1 MANATRTGRLAGPVV
16 AALALISA
24 LTTTTGVGA
33 KTPNEKAL
41 AGTWL
46 ETVWFPAETGRPPL
60 KSLSSYHRDGTSTCS
75 DQGAVTTTEPAAVFS
90 SCHGVWTHLEN
101 NKFAFTAYE
110 LISDLSGNLL
120 GYLKVRGIYTLSPSG
135 NQYTGSSRAEIL
147 DTNGNVLSAID
158 VANAGQRIQLELP

>member
-24 LTTTTGVGA
+24 LTTTTGVSA
-33 KTPNEKAL
+33 KTPNKNAL

-75 DQGAVTTTEPAAVFS
+75 DRSITVTAAWGALPKTIGPSKNATRDPSGDTRNDHAAAV
-90 SCHGVWTHLEN
+90 L
-101 NKFAFTAYE
+101 
-110 LISDLSGNLL
+110 
-120 GYLKVRGIYTLSPSG
+120 
-135 NQYTGSSRAEIL
+135 
-147 DTNGNVLSAID
+147 
-158 VANAGQRIQLELP
+158 